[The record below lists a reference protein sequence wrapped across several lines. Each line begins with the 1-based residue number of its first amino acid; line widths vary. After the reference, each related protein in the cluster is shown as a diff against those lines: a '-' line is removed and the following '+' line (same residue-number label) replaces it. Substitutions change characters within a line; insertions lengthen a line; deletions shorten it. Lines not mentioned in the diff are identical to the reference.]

1 MKKTE
6 CSVIMFVRAEPGKKV
21 PASRTLMRA
30 LEVSHNDITFSTGGR
45 ADGQEQAR
53 SALFGVP
60 DPRKYLIFPI

>member
-6 CSVIMFVRAEPGKKV
+6 CSVIIFVRAEPGKKV
-21 PASRTLMRA
+21 PDSRTLMRA

-53 SALFGVP
+53 SDLFGVP